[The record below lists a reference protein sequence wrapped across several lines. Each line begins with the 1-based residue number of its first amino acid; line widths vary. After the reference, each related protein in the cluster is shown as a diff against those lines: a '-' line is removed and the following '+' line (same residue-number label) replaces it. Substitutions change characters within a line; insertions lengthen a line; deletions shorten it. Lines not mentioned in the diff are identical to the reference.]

1 MSHTTIGI
9 DINHNCIR
17 YAQCQVFGLN
27 QPIEVT
33 QLESIPI
40 QATEDDDGLDAAF
53 EELSQRLS
61 QIKNVS
67 IDAIGLSLDPT
78 YALSATRILPFND
91 PHMVEQVLNQ
101 TMMDSWKIDEEA
113 QLAFEIGE
121 FVEDK
126 KGAEGEESSG
136 GGYKIHIINYPHQ
149 RLKNLLERLK
159 RVRIEPNVALPSTNA
174 LSYAIQTIIAPQDGA
189 WAIIDF
195 GDKTSV
201 FTVYVDNEIKLSRAM
216 KIGSHLIDEAL
227 MEAFSISA
235 EEARELK
242 ETSGFV
248 SMPGKEAEQYNRY
261 VSGRKIVPSQRDPM
275 VLATTCR
282 NALSVFITAIQQ
294 TIGNFALQN
303 RIDPECIYIV
313 GGGARLCGLADW
325 LSEVLDVDCEIGLP
339 TKTPMSRDN
348 QDKLAM
354 DIDSAAIAV
363 AAAAALDNKCPLNLR
378 RGDLSHKG
386 SLSYILDNIW
396 LLASCAVGVIIV
408 LIFMTVTKANAIHQ
422 EHDKLKAALEET
434 SMEVFGKKLMT
445 YQQIEK
451 EISSSEGFEF
461 IPVRTAFSH
470 ISWISSNVNDNLA
483 DVEMDLNSLD
493 IDNQRKIVTIRG
505 EVAGDDGLPRFMQ
518 LLEQY
523 ECFPNEIQ
531 EPKTSK
537 VKERTS
543 FTLRIDSN
551 HCATGGDSE

>member
-17 YAQCQVFGLN
+17 YAQCQVYGLN

-121 FVEDK
+121 YVEDK
-126 KGAEGEESSG
+126 KGADGEESSG

-149 RLKNLLERLK
+149 RLKTLLERLK

-174 LSYAIQTIIAPQDGA
+174 LSYAIQTIIAPQNGA

-242 ETSGFV
+242 EKSGFV
-248 SMPGKEAEQYNRY
+248 CMQGKEAENYNRF
-261 VSGRKIVPSQRDPM
+261 VQSRRIIPSQQDPM
-275 VLATTCR
+275 VLTTTCR

-313 GGGARLCGLADW
+313 GGGAKLCGLAEW
-325 LSEVLDVDCEIGLP
+325 LSDILDVDCEIGLP

-348 QDKLAM
+348 QERLAM
-354 DIDSAAIAV
+354 DIDAASIAV

-386 SLSYILDNIW
+386 SLSYILDNKWI
-396 LLASCAVGVIIV
+396 LASCFVGVIIV

-451 EISSSEGFEF
+451 EIASSEGFEF

-470 ISWISSNVNDNLA
+470 FSWISSNVNDNLA

-551 HCATGGDSE
+551 HCTTGGDSE